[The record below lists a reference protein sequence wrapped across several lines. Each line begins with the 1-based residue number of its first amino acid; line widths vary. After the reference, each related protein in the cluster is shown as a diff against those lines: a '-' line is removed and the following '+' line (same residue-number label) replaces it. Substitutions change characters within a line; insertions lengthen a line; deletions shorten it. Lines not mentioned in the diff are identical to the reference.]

1 LLESRSSCLAVLS
14 KVSSDLNGLLE
25 ETSLNCLRMGERKG
39 DVSFLKGAAGSG
51 VMTYIS
57 QAGGRL
63 AAGWAA
69 ALRRMIG
76 KALLVSNLMG
86 LLW

>member
-1 LLESRSSCLAVLS
+1 
-14 KVSSDLNGLLE
+14 
-25 ETSLNCLRMGERKG
+25 MGERKG